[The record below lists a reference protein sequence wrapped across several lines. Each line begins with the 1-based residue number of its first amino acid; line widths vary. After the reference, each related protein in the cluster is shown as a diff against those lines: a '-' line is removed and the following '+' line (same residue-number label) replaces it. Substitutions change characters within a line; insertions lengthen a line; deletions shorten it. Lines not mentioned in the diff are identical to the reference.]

1 MQKVT
6 LKRKKRKLNIPS
18 VLIYVFMTVLAFIT
32 VFPVLNLVGVS
43 LSDAASVS
51 SVIVF
56 PRGFTL
62 DAYAYVFQK
71 SFLVR
76 SFFISVARVIVGTA
90 IQTVVTVFTA
100 YALSKPDSLFRGRT
114 VYAWFFFLA
123 MIFDGGIIPFY
134 MMVKQLNMLDSFF
147 SLVIPSAVQ
156 VFNIILL
163 LNFFKQLPKELEE
176 SAMLDGAGYAL
187 LLWKVIVPVA
197 KPAIATGVI
206 FGMVGHWNAW
216 LDGMMFMKLPEDYP
230 LQTYVQ
236 SVIAGGN
243 VTSGVSDFSDKISGR
258 NTQAA
263 LITVAMLPMVLS
275 YPFMQKYFEKGLIVG
290 SVKG

>member
-6 LKRKKRKLNIPS
+6 LKTKKRKLNIPS
-18 VLIYVFMTVLAFIT
+18 VLIYVFMTILAFIT
-32 VFPVLNLVGVS
+32 VFPVLNLFGIS
-43 LSDAASVS
+43 LSGAASVG
-51 SVIVF
+51 SVIIF
-56 PRGFTL
+56 PREFTV

-76 SFFISVARVIVGTA
+76 SFLISVGRVIVGTA

-114 VYAWFFFLA
+114 IYAWFFFLA

-147 SLVIPSAVQ
+147 SLVVPSAVQ

-243 VTSGVSDFSDKISGR
+243 VTSGVSDFSDQISDR

>member
-243 VTSGVSDFSDKISGR
+243 VTSGVSDFSDKISDR

>member
-56 PRGFTL
+56 PRGITF

-147 SLVIPSAVQ
+147 SLVVPSAVQ

-243 VTSGVSDFSDKISGR
+243 VTSGVSDFSDKISDR

>member
-147 SLVIPSAVQ
+147 SMVVPSAVQ

-243 VTSGVSDFSDKISGR
+243 VTSGVSDFSDKISDR